1 MNSALDK
8 HAVLKEYF
16 GFAAFRTGQEEVI
29 DSLLD
34 GRDAVGIMPTG
45 AGKSLCFQIPSL
57 LFEGVSLVVSPLISL
72 MKDQVGSLRQS
83 GVEAAFLNST
93 LTLPQMR
100 TVLRNA
106 RAGKYSLLYVAP
118 ERLEAEDFLEF
129 AHDASIPFVAVDE
142 AHCVSQWGQ
151 DFRPSYLRIGEFVE
165 SLPRRPVLGAFTAT
179 ATPQVRDDVV
189 HLLGLRAPH
198 VVTTGFD
205 RKNLYFEVQS
215 PRSKPAALKEFLRAR
230 GKKSG
235 IVYCLTRRI
244 VDEVC
249 KDLCRAG
256 YSATRYHAGLTLEER
271 RRNQERFQADDA
283 RIMVATNAFG
293 MGIDKS
299 NVSYVLHYNMPKNME
314 SYYQEAG
321 RAGRDGSPAE
331 CVLFYGGQD
340 VITNQYFIEK
350 DRGNEELDEETLRRV
365 RESERNRLKKMV
377 SYCRTTDCLRATILG
392 YFGEDAPAAC
402 GRCSNCLRDFEQED
416 ITVPAQKILSC
427 VLRMKE
433 RYGVSLLVNTLR
445 GSRSERVIRLG
456 LDELSTYGIMRDES
470 ERSLRAKIDFL
481 IARGFLVL
489 TDDEFPVV
497 RTTPA
502 SKGVLFRGER
512 LMMPVAKRTQ
522 KELAAESEKLSML
535 AGPSDAELFEGLRA
549 LRRELASAQGV
560 PAFVVF
566 SDATLRDMCEKLPR
580 TPEEMLKV
588 SGVGQVKLARYGE
601 TFLEVIREHAARED
615 SRS

>member
-8 HAVLKEYF
+8 HVVLKEYF
-16 GFAAFRTGQEEVI
+16 GFAGFRTGQEDVI
-29 DSLLD
+29 DSLLG

-72 MKDQVGSLRQS
+72 MNDQVGSLRQS

-189 HLLGLRAPH
+189 HLLGLRAPN

-205 RKNLYFEVQS
+205 RENLYFEVQS

-235 IVYCLTRRI
+235 IVYCLTRRT

-256 YSATRYHAGLTLEER
+256 YSATRYHAGLTQEER

-350 DRGNEELDEETLRRV
+350 DRGNEELDEETLRKV

-445 GSRSERVIRLG
+445 GSRSERVIKLG
-456 LDELSTYGIMRDES
+456 LDELSTYGIMKDES

-497 RTTPA
+497 KTTPA

-535 AGPSDAELFEGLRA
+535 AGPGDAELFEGLRA

-566 SDATLRDMCEKLPR
+566 ADATLRDMCEKLPR

-601 TFLEVIREHAARED
+601 AFLEVLREHAARED

>member
-1 MNSALDK
+1 
-8 HAVLKEYF
+8 
-16 GFAAFRTGQEEVI
+16 
-29 DSLLD
+29 
-34 GRDAVGIMPTG
+34 
-45 AGKSLCFQIPSL
+45 
-57 LFEGVSLVVSPLISL
+57 
-72 MKDQVGSLRQS
+72 
-83 GVEAAFLNST
+83 
-93 LTLPQMR
+93 
-100 TVLRNA
+100 
-106 RAGKYSLLYVAP
+106 
-118 ERLEAEDFLEF
+118 
-129 AHDASIPFVAVDE
+129 
-142 AHCVSQWGQ
+142 
-151 DFRPSYLRIGEFVE
+151 
-165 SLPRRPVLGAFTAT
+165 
-179 ATPQVRDDVV
+179 
-189 HLLGLRAPH
+189 
-198 VVTTGFD
+198 
-205 RKNLYFEVQS
+205 
-215 PRSKPAALKEFLRAR
+215 
-230 GKKSG
+230 
-235 IVYCLTRRI
+235 
-244 VDEVC
+244 
-249 KDLCRAG
+249 
-256 YSATRYHAGLTLEER
+256 
-271 RRNQERFQADDA
+271 
-283 RIMVATNAFG
+283 
-293 MGIDKS
+293 
-299 NVSYVLHYNMPKNME
+299 MPKNME

-350 DRGNEELDEETLRRV
+350 DRGNEELDEETLRKV

-445 GSRSERVIRLG
+445 GSRSERVIKLG
-456 LDELSTYGIMRDES
+456 LDELSTYGIMKDES

-497 RTTPA
+497 KTTPA

-535 AGPSDAELFEGLRA
+535 AGPGDAELFEGLRA

-566 SDATLRDMCEKLPR
+566 ADATLRDMCEKLPR

-601 TFLEVIREHAARED
+601 AFLEVLREHAARED